1 MIELSS
7 SKAKSG
13 FMKHVGIASWFRQL
27 RNAQADFVSRERIVW
42 VDIEGVPLHVWSRAT
57 FSKIGS
63 RWGEVIDLE
72 ESSDDSFARKR
83 ICIKTSQEDNILERF
98 KIIARGKVFILR
110 AKELFVWS
118 PSFKAAKEADYCSD
132 EDVNK
137 DATNNIE
144 DDGLIHW
151 VIVSPRKCSPAE
163 RRALRYLYEDAQLIN
178 AHDSPRV
185 EHNIKTGG
193 SILDVLENM
202 IKETKL
208 DVLSDMAVKTLWG
221 NHSLSRVNVCYGIIF
236 RLSLIV
242 GMVIAWLWE
251 TLTKSGFPGDPNLG
265 RCLNVQVANEVHLL
279 HFLILG
285 LKLEF
290 NWKTL
295 ICGYIIKQQAMVFKV
310 DFAKAYDSVRWDFLD
325 DVLAAFGFGSKW
337 RLWIR
342 GSLYSGMA
350 SVLLNGSPSL
360 EFEFHRGLKQGDPL
374 APYLFILIM
383 ESFHLSISRA
393 VDAGIFRGINISDD
407 LNISH
412 LFYADDAVFIGK
424 WNELNLSGIIQ
435 ILRCFS
441 LLSGLNI
448 NLSKSHLLGVGVPFE
463 SVNNAAAIIGCS
475 TMRTPF
481 KYLGVMVGDNTS
493 KVHAWDD
500 TISKVKSRLSNWK
513 SKTLSVGGRLT
524 LIKSVLGSTPIY
536 AMSIYKV
543 PKAVLKIL
551 ESIRRNFFNGV
562 NSGERK
568 ITWVAWS
575 KILASK
581 KHGGL
586 GVSSFYALNRA
597 LLFKWVWRF
606 ISGDNSLWYRF
617 IKSMY
622 GTSLSIVSMYRSSIW
637 NSILKEVSLLKDHG
651 IDLLSHCQI
660 RVGNGLRTQFWNEI
674 WIAGTPL
681 RDLFPRIY
689 ALETLKGCSVASKL
703 LNPINLSLRR
713 DVRDGVESYQL
724 ALLEET
730 IGSTILSNM
739 EDMTWRT

>member
-1 MIELSS
+1 MVNGEWLDEPCRVKEEFRLHFANRFSAPSPNRCKLNFVFPNKLSPDL
-7 SKAKSG
+7 ANDLERPITRAE
-13 FMKHVGIASWFRQL
+13 V
-27 RNAQADFVSRERIVW
+27 RNAVWGCGENKSPGPDGFTFEFFRKYWDILGSDFCAAIEWFFEHCMFARGCNSSFIALIPKTQDPKFVSDFRPIS
-42 VDIEGVPLHVWSRAT
+42 L
-57 FSKIGS
+57 IGS
-63 RWGEVIDLE
+63 LYKVVT
-72 ESSDDSFARKR
+72 K
-83 ICIKTSQEDNILERF
+83 IL
-98 KIIARGKVFILR
+98 A
-110 AKELFVWS
+110 
-118 PSFKAAKEADYCSD
+118 
-132 EDVNK
+132 N
-137 DATNNIE
+137 
-144 DDGLIHW
+144 
-151 VIVSPRKCSPAE
+151 
-163 RRALRYLYEDAQLIN
+163 
-178 AHDSPRV
+178 
-185 EHNIKTGG
+185 
-193 SILDVLENM
+193 
-202 IKETKL
+202 
-208 DVLSDMAVKTLWG
+208 
-221 NHSLSRVNVCYGIIF
+221 
-236 RLSLIV
+236 RLSL
-242 GMVIAWLWE
+242 VISDLISDVQTAFL
-251 TLTKSGFPGDPNLG
+251 PNRQILDG
-265 RCLNVQVANEVHLL
+265 PFIINELL
-279 HFLILG
+279 SWCKH
-285 LKLEF
+285 K
-290 NWKTL
+290 
-295 ICGYIIKQQAMVFKV
+295 KQQAMVFKV

-524 LIKSVLGSTPIY
+524 LISRSLGQPYLRRCRSTKFKVVVLVSRYGITS
-536 AMSIYKV
+536 
-543 PKAVLKIL
+543 PKC
-551 ESIRRNFFNGV
+551 
-562 NSGERK
+562 
-568 ITWVAWS
+568 
-575 KILASK
+575 
-581 KHGGL
+581 
-586 GVSSFYALNRA
+586 
-597 LLFKWVWRF
+597 
-606 ISGDNSLWYRF
+606 ISAQ
-617 IKSMY
+617 
-622 GTSLSIVSMYRSSIW
+622 
-637 NSILKEVSLLKDHG
+637 DHG
-651 IDLLSHCQI
+651 IDLCPTVNI
-660 RVGNGLRTQFWNEI
+660 RVGNGLRTQFWNEGFGI
-674 WIAGTPL
+674 DVVTL

-703 LNPINLSLRR
+703 LNPINLSFRR
-713 DVRDGVESYQL
+713 DVRDGVKSYQL

-739 EDMTWRT
+739 EDGWTWDLNSDRVFRVKDVRNLLDDHFLPKVATATRWVKFVPIKINIFAWKLYLDRLPTRLTIYCFVVFIFQIPLARFVLLVTKHRRISFLAAASFRTLLDLFVVGGT